1 MKVAPGIGSGL
12 VLELRGAIFVGGNCP
27 RTVTFVHQFKDILV
41 YELKRKVH
49 DIYTFI
55 NSRYI
60 CYSLADTII
69 DKVTRYR
76 VNIKLNINL
85 MLIKGNIFS
94 SFFFLNICITS
105 SLTLVQWLFR
115 VQQGAERIDM
125 WSRLERIERYISTG
139 NQQELVTLNIFN

>member
-1 MKVAPGIGSGL
+1 MVRVFGSGL
-12 VLELRGAIFVGGNCP
+12 VLELRGAIFLGGNCP
-27 RTVTFVHQFKDILV
+27 RTVTLAHQFKDILV

-60 CYSLADTII
+60 CYSLVDTII

-105 SLTLVQWLFR
+105 SLTLVQGLLR
-115 VQQGAERIDM
+115 VQWGAERTDM